1 MRAIVQT
8 HYGSTDSLTMQEV
21 DRPVPGAD
29 EVLVR
34 VHAASINARDWHVMR
49 GDPRIARWMDA
60 KIFGRRG
67 PKRPIHGVDFAG
79 TIEAV
84 GAGVDDLLPGEAVY
98 GEAVAGAFADYV
110 SAPRAN
116 LDRKPE
122 NLTFEQAAA
131 VPLAAV
137 TAITLLRHVTAGDRV
152 LINGASGGVGTF
164 AVQIAAAMGAEVTA
178 VCSTRNVEL
187 VRSIGAKHVADY
199 TRDGVVGRFDT
210 VLDLVGNR
218 RLKDLRG
225 LLEPKGTLILSG
237 GGTYEGG
244 SFLGP
249 VALIVGGQIRGL
261 FSKQSI
267 RAPTAKPSSATLVE
281 LRELIESGKVTPI
294 IDRTYPLADTPAAIE
309 YLESEHARAKVVIA
323 VV

>member
-8 HYGSTDSLTMQEV
+8 HYGPPDSLTMQEV
-21 DRPVPGAD
+21 ERPVPGED

-49 GDPRIARWMDA
+49 GDPRIARWMDT

-67 PKRPIHGVDFAG
+67 PKQPIHGVDFAG
-79 TIEAV
+79 TVEAV
-84 GAGVDDLLPGEAVY
+84 GSGVRDLLPGEAVY
-98 GEAVAGAFADYV
+98 GEAAAGAFADYV
-110 SAPRAN
+110 CAPRAN

-164 AVQIAAAMGAEVTA
+164 AVQIAAAKGAEVTA
-178 VCSTRNVEL
+178 VCSTRNVDL
-187 VRSIGAKHVADY
+187 VRSIGAKHVVDY
-199 TRDGVVGRFDT
+199 TRDDVVGRFDT

-249 VALIVGGQIRGL
+249 LSLIVGGQIRGL
-261 FSKQSI
+261 FVKQSI
-267 RAPTAKPSSATLVE
+267 RAPTAKPSSETLVE
-281 LRELIESGKVTPI
+281 LRDLIESGKVTPI
-294 IDRTYPLADTPAAIE
+294 IDRTYPLAETPAALE
-309 YLESEHARAKVVIA
+309 YLESEHARAKVVIS